1 MIYNYNKLYIY
12 IYWQYIYIYL
22 SLLCKCGPIIYHVVL
37 VIYIYTSI
45 CQIISIVAIS
55 TCAEVSMIFSCY
67 QKGEPAGSI
76 ADQYHCLIG
85 WMTEGMTEWW
95 NCNMK
100 LWIGLNWLH
109 LQVNIPYWRNWWNG
123 TKRMTL
129 FFPLDSWIG
138 FHPIGDHPIGYIRM
152 SRPDRDGL
160 RVAYYSANSCC

>member
-1 MIYNYNKLYIY
+1 M
-12 IYWQYIYIYL
+12 
-22 SLLCKCGPIIYHVVL
+22 VL

-160 RVAYYSANSCC
+160 TRCLLFGQQLLLKQVVVTKFTDSKSGSKIFGAKTPILQVLR

>member
-1 MIYNYNKLYIY
+1 MWFWL
-12 IYWQYIYIYL
+12 
-22 SLLCKCGPIIYHVVL
+22 
-37 VIYIYTSI
+37 YIYTSI

-95 NCNMK
+95 NYNMK

-129 FFPLDSWIG
+129 FFPSIPGLVFIPLEIILSDTFGCHDPTATDYALLI
-138 FHPIGDHPIGYIRM
+138 IR
-152 SRPDRDGL
+152 PTA
-160 RVAYYSANSCC
+160 VAKASCGHQIYRFKKWKQNFWG